1 MAIPRGDSWSAP
13 EGDQRETRGRTRGR
27 RSWSAPEG
35 DQRSWS
41 APEEGNRDCAMHCKN
56 IMRSSCATEGVGV
69 SKSQKDSHLFTLYGP
84 SPIPLSMISTFL
96 GGCFY
101 DERPVIAKRSRWRF
115 LGAIVGLHQRETRGS
130 VRRTTQ
136 PGKLILNAA

>member
-1 MAIPRGDSWSAP
+1 MCRGHPGVSN
-13 EGDQRETRGRTRGR
+13 R
-27 RSWSAPEG
+27 RY
-35 DQRSWS
+35 
-41 APEEGNRDCAMHCKN
+41 RDCAMHCKN

-115 LGAIVGLHQRETRGS
+115 LGAIVGLHQRETR
-130 VRRTTQ
+130 RRA
-136 PGKLILNAA
+136 PEGGPEGGAEGGAEGGCP